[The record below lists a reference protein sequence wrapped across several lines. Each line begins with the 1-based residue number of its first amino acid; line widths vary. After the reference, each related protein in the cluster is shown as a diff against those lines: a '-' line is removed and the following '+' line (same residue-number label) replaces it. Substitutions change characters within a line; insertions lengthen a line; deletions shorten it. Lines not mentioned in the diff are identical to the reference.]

1 MSFLERLQA
10 DLKKSMLEKERDKTR
25 TLRLLISKLKDKK
38 IELRKDLT
46 EVEEIAVL
54 KKAAKERQ
62 ESMATYLQ
70 ADRNDLAEAEEVE
83 LKIIK
88 VYLPEELGDAAIEN
102 AVKAVIAETGAQSM
116 RDMGMVMK
124 GSMSA
129 LAGKADGKRV
139 QAAVKKLLG

>member
-1 MSFLERLQA
+1 MSYLERLQA
-10 DLKKSMLEKERDKTR
+10 DLKKSMLAKERDKTR

-38 IELRKDLT
+38 IEIRKDLT
-46 EVEEIAVL
+46 EAEEIAVL

-62 ESMATYLQ
+62 ESIVTYQQ
-70 ADRNDLAEAEEVE
+70 ADRNDLVEGEEIE

-88 VYLPEELGDAAIEN
+88 VYLPEELGDAAIEE
-102 AVKAVIAETGAQSM
+102 AVKTVISETGAGSM

-124 GSMSA
+124 GAMSV